1 MMRKLYLLGGE
12 DLRKRSSQ
20 HIMKK
25 AIEDA
30 GSNITILIFPWTG
43 DRVDKEGEY
52 RAIMSEYFMDMGAET
67 IQFAEP
73 WDPYGALVKKARS
86 SHLIYL
92 PGGNPQL
99 LIDRMLISRGD
110 EILAEFDGIIVGNSA
125 GALALCKKYAA
136 IVGQGE
142 AHLTRFFRGFGE
154 LDFAVAVHYQAEN
167 KDIDNSADN
176 ELLNLSDK
184 SATKI
189 YAIPEDSAITYY
201 KGKLDFDG
209 QVFQFYRGNRT
220 QCYWAPES

>member
-1 MMRKLYLLGGE
+1 MRKLYLLGGE

-20 HIMKK
+20 HIMKN
-25 AIEDA
+25 AIADA
-30 GSNITILIFPWTG
+30 GPKCTILIFPWTG
-43 DRVDKEGEY
+43 DRVDKDGEY
-52 RAIMSEYFMDMGAET
+52 RAIMTEYFMDMGAET

-86 SHLIYL
+86 SDLIYL

-154 LDFAVAVHYQAEN
+154 LDFAVAVHYQSEN
-167 KDIDNSADN
+167 IENDNSADK

-189 YAIPEDSAITYY
+189 YAIPEDSAIIYY